1 MIDMAA
7 EIPTAPRSAPAD
19 RAAAR
24 LAASAPAGILVVD
37 DHELVRLGFR
47 ALLQTH
53 LTPAEPA
60 PQVFEAQNLAEAL
73 ALYTRNI
80 SAIGVVLL
88 DLALPDTQG
97 LSGLATFRKRFPGAR
112 VVVLSG
118 TTSAGLAQGALA
130 LGASA
135 FLSKSA
141 DLSEVLRFIR
151 ERGLFKLAGTEDPAD
166 NNAPEHLSQ
175 RQAEILDSILAGKSN
190 REIAQIT
197 HLSEGT
203 VKNHVST
210 LLLMFGMRSR
220 AQLISAL
227 H

>member
-1 MIDMAA
+1 MVADVPITALMSKPSGCAGAA
-7 EIPTAPRSAPAD
+7 LP
-19 RAAAR
+19 
-24 LAASAPAGILVVD
+24 LSAPAGILVVD

-53 LTPAEPA
+53 AVSADST
-60 PQVFEAQNLAEAL
+60 QIFEAQNLAEAL
-73 ALYTRNI
+73 ALYARHLT
-80 SAIGVVLL
+80 SIGVVLL

-97 LSGLATFRKRFPGAR
+97 LSGLAEFRRRFPGAR
-112 VVVLSG
+112 IVVLSG

-141 DLSEVLRFIR
+141 DLSEVLRFIQA
-151 ERGLFKLAGTEDPAD
+151 RGLFTPTESPACSRT
-166 NNAPEHLSQ
+166 PPLMSP
-175 RQAEILDSILAGKSN
+175 RQAEILKSILAGKSN
-190 REIAQIT
+190 REIAQGT
-197 HLSEGT
+197 NLSEGT

-220 AQLISAL
+220 AQLISSL
-227 H
+227 R

>member
-1 MIDMAA
+1 M
-7 EIPTAPRSAPAD
+7 PAGGV
-19 RAAAR
+19 RAA
-24 LAASAPAGILVVD
+24 LPLGAAAGILVVD

-53 LTPAEPA
+53 AASTDST
-60 PQVFEAQNLAEAL
+60 QIFEAQNLAEAL
-73 ALYTRNI
+73 ALYARHLT
-80 SAIGVVLL
+80 SIGVVLL

-97 LSGLATFRKRFPGAR
+97 LSGLAEFRKRFPGAR
-112 VVVLSG
+112 IVVLSG

-141 DLSEVLRFIR
+141 DLAEVLRFIQ
-151 ERGLFKLAGTEDPAD
+151 ERGLFTPAESP
-166 NNAPEHLSQ
+166 ACSRTPPPMSP
-175 RQAEILDSILAGKSN
+175 RQAEILESILAGKSN
-190 REIAQIT
+190 REIAQGT
-197 HLSEGT
+197 NLSEGT

-220 AQLISAL
+220 AQLISSL
-227 H
+227 R